1 MDIPQFSN
9 LSEKKTLDG
18 DKVKIDDVLNKSI
31 IITGYQIM
39 TSKYKTKSSEHCT
52 KVQFYFASDEREE
65 RKVFFSGSLV
75 IKDQVEEMDKKLSEK
90 GLPFVF
96 QATVK
101 KVGNYYS
108 LT

>member
-31 IITGYQIM
+31 IITGYQI
-39 TSKYKTKSSEHCT
+39 TASKYKAKSSEHCT

-75 IKDQVEEMDKKLSEK
+75 IKDQMEEMDKKLSEK